1 MKREQCTAPA
11 VGAATCSQKE
21 KAILGESKNERH
33 IKENKSIAWFQTVSL
48 VPSGGVSILAVH
60 GFRNIPV
67 YLYSKLAHWRASLKE
82 VQVLTSEE
90 NIHQGR

>member
-11 VGAATCSQKE
+11 VGQLRAPRRRKPFQR
-21 KAILGESKNERH
+21 ESKKERH